1 MGEANTTKHFQLED
15 KTRQDKTRQKTWMGE
30 ANTTKHFQLKEKT
43 RRDKPRHDPYLYHT
57 QKKRH

>member
-1 MGEANTTKHFQLED
+1 
-15 KTRQDKTRQKTWMGE
+15 MGE

-43 RRDKPRHDPYLYHT
+43 RRDKPRHDPYLYNT